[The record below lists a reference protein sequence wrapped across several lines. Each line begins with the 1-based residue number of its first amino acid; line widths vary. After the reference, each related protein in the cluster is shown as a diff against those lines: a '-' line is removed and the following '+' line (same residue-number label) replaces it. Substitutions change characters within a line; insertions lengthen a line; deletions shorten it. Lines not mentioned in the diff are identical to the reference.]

1 MPFALCINDCVKS
14 KDVDSFSIDL
24 VAPCARSVFR
34 DGDHSVKIDSPRVWT
49 DGTGSATFTTY
60 DGTNYATYAGAP
72 RSSSNLQRRAILD
85 DVTVKCWL
93 RGSSSSVESE
103 RNSERLRKSALIKS
117 KAHLRPRP
125 ATSTSNRSSAPEP
138 KSTVA
143 TLGAFG
149 PPPAA
154 AAATNASGAA
164 PVQVL
169 LSSVLVAAGG
179 PANAQR
185 VVAGMRAGFRN
196 CYRRELADNPLAE
209 GDVELTLSVDRQGAV
224 SDVTEIH
231 TGNLRTTARCMIAR
245 ARAAAFDPP
254 GKSPSVIRFR
264 ATLKSQGKDSVAP
277 REG

>member
-1 MPFALCINDCVKS
+1 MVLLAMLPCCKTTAPSEAAVRTND
-14 KDVDSFSIDL
+14 
-24 VAPCARSVFR
+24 AAAAARPQQQPLAV
-34 DGDHSVKIDSPRVWT
+34 P
-49 DGTGSATFTTY
+49 
-60 DGTNYATYAGAP
+60 
-72 RSSSNLQRRAILD
+72 
-85 DVTVKCWL
+85 
-93 RGSSSSVESE
+93 
-103 RNSERLRKSALIKS
+103 
-117 KAHLRPRP
+117 
-125 ATSTSNRSSAPEP
+125 STSAPGQEPLAAPSFGAPEP

-149 PPPAA
+149 PPLAA
-154 AAATNASGAA
+154 AAESAATNASGAA
-164 PVQVL
+164 PGQVL

-196 CYRRELADNPLAE
+196 CYRRELADSPLAG

-231 TGNLRTTARCMIAR
+231 SDNLRTTARCMIAR

-264 ATLKSQGKDSVAP
+264 ATLKSK
-277 REG
+277 